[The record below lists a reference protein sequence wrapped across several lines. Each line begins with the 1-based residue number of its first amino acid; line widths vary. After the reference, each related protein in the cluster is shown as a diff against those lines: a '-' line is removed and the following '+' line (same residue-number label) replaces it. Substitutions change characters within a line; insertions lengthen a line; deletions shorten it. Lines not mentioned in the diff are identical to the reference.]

1 MSAGSKTSQRTFGDR
16 TLSEW
21 VGGIGSTAV
30 ICVLIAL
37 LTQLMNDAG
46 YWINLRISLGFG
58 LSMVITINL
67 SHLAWPDRSE
77 LFKNG
82 IGVTVGLAIG
92 MVNLLSVIFGNPF
105 QIDFREQWALV
116 LGNMAISAVFSLI
129 VFYFFY
135 TTYRVQ
141 RLHREVTEHQLQAAQ
156 KDKDLM
162 LSELKLMQSQ
172 IEPHFLFNTLANVQ
186 GLIDQDSAAAKRLVG
201 ELTTM
206 LRASLRRTRQEQTR
220 LEEELTIVRSYLAI
234 QSIRMGDRLQFT
246 VDVPD
251 ALDDVPLPPLLIQP
265 LVENAVVHGIEP
277 STAGGRIEVIVSR
290 EEGRLVVRV
299 RDSGLGLGNAPKSNG
314 EGVGLTNVRDRLRML
329 YGDRASLTLTLGEER
344 GTDACLTLPLAM
356 ENSAH
361 DS

>member
-1 MSAGSKTSQRTFGDR
+1 MSACFSKSHRTFGDR
-16 TLSEW
+16 TLPEW
-21 VGGIGSTAV
+21 IVGIGSTAV

-46 YWINLRISLGFG
+46 YWVNLRISLGFG
-58 LSMVITINL
+58 LSMVLTINL
-67 SHLAWPDRSE
+67 THLAWPDRSD

-105 QIDFREQWALV
+105 QIDFREHWALV
-116 LGNMAISAVFSLI
+116 LGNMAISTVVSLI

-162 LSELKLMQSQ
+162 HSQLKLMQSQ

-186 GLIDQDSAAAKRLVG
+186 GLIDQDSVAAKRLVA

-220 LEEELTIVRSYLAI
+220 LEEELTIVRSYLSI
-234 QSIRMGDRLQFT
+234 QSIRMGDRLQFNLE
-246 VDVPD
+246 VPD
-251 ALDDVPLPPLLIQP
+251 TLVDVPLPPLLIQP

-277 STAGGRIEVIVSR
+277 STEGGRIDVNVSR
-290 EEGRLVVRV
+290 EGDLLRVRV
-299 RDSGLGLGNAPKSNG
+299 RDTGLGVGNAPKSNG
-314 EGVGLTNVRDRLRML
+314 EGVGLRNVRDRLGML
-329 YGDRASLTLTLGEER
+329 YGDRASLTLTPGEER
-344 GTDACLTLPLAM
+344 GTDACLTLPLVM
-356 ENSAH
+356 ENHTH